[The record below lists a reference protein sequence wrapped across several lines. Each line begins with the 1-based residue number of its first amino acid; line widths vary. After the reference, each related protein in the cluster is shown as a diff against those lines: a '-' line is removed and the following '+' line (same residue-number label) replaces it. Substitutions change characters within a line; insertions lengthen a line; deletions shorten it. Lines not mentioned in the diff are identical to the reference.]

1 MSLIIQCGDRVPDID
16 AQAFVASNAT
26 VIGSVRLSEGSSVW
40 FQAVIRGDNDL
51 IDIGPGTN
59 IQDGVVVHTDAGIPM
74 VIGADVTVGHK
85 AVLHGCNIGSRSL
98 IGINATILN
107 HADIGEECLVGA
119 NALVTEGK
127 KIPPRS
133 LVLGAPAKVVR
144 PLTDEEVAGIR
155 ASAQHYR
162 EKIKLYQQQAYLLP

>member
-1 MSLIIQCGDRVPDID
+1 MSLIIQCGERVPDID

-26 VIGSVRLSEGSSVW
+26 VIGSVRMGEGSSVW

-51 IDIGPGTN
+51 IDIGPNTN
-59 IQDGVVVHTDAGIPM
+59 IQDGAVVHTDEGIPM
-74 VIGADVTVGHK
+74 KIGSGVTVGHK
-85 AVLHGCNIGSRSL
+85 AVLHGCSIGANSL
-98 IGINATILN
+98 IGINATVLN

-133 LVLGAPAKVVR
+133 LVLGSPAKVVR
-144 PLTDEEVAGIR
+144 SLTDEEVAEIR
-155 ASAQHYR
+155 ASARHYR
-162 EKIKLYQQQAYLLP
+162 EKIKLYQRQAYLLP